1 MTDVAAHRAPL
12 LTWVDDDAGERVE
25 LTAAEL
31 GDAAAATAA
40 LLTDGCG
47 LGPDAT
53 AAVLA
58 PPHWQTAAVLLGAW
72 AAGVQVSYQG
82 WATAGLATP
91 PPVDV
96 SFVAAARATSWLE
109 QPPVAEHPFALF
121 GAADGYRSFDD
132 EVRAFAAARP
142 PAVNLPA
149 GAAAGPDGV
158 TYRQWGALAAEIA
171 AQRGFG
177 PGDVVRVGADS
188 HEQPVTWLLA
198 PLAAGASV
206 LIVAGSADPAAALA

>member
-1 MTDVAAHRAPL
+1 MTDPL
-12 LTWVDDDAGERVE
+12 VTWLNDAAGERVE
-25 LTAAEL
+25 LTAGEL

-47 LGPDAT
+47 LGPEATDAT
-53 AAVLA
+53 AAVLL

-72 AAGVQVSYQG
+72 AAGVQVSDQG
-82 WATAGLATP
+82 WATAGLFTP

-109 QPPVAEHPFALF
+109 QPPVAKHPFVLV
-121 GAADGYRSFDD
+121 GAADGYRSVDD

-142 PAVNLPA
+142 PAATLPD

-158 TYRQWGALAAEIA
+158 TYRQWGALAAEVA

-188 HEQPVTWLLA
+188 NEQPVTWLLA
-198 PLAAGASV
+198 PLAAGASL
-206 LIVAGSADPAAALA
+206 LIVAGSADPAAVRT